1 MDFNPQ
7 YNVGKSFRVDVL
19 GVQDHL
25 IPICIEG
32 DIALG
37 RLPFSSFEGV
47 NCVVPREESSTCDS
61 FSEFLRC
68 GVHARTQLGIFDL
81 LCEF

>member
-7 YNVGKSFRVDVL
+7 YNVGKSFRVDVR

-25 IPICIEG
+25 FPICIEG

-37 RLPFSSFEGV
+37 RLPFSSSEGV
-47 NCVVPREESSTCDS
+47 NCVVPQEEPSKHDS
-61 FSEFLRC
+61 FFEFLKC
-68 GVHARTQLGIFDL
+68 GACPHQTWHL
-81 LCEF
+81 